1 MTKPTIWYYAVLHP
15 VPRIEPVPVLR
26 ETEHTIVRADQ
37 SPSNARRRKE
47 DGYFKTWKEAWDN
60 LLSDAGADVSDAEV
74 QLTLAQDGLD
84 AVRKLK
90 P

>member
-1 MTKPTIWYYAVLHP
+1 MTTPTIWYYATLKP

-37 SPSNARRRKE
+37 SPANARRRKT
-47 DGYFKTWKEAWDN
+47 DGYFETWKGARAYLWSE
-60 LLSDAGADVSDAEV
+60 AGAEVSDAKRR
-74 QLTLAQDGLD
+74 LTAAQERLD